1 MNTTSGALHFETG
14 IDNSRLQTDAN
25 EAKGILRGISQ
36 SAEKEGSRIDEAYAK
51 IGKTIAGV
59 FTVKTAAEFAQSLF
73 KVRAEVESLEI
84 SFETLLGSRTKA
96 QALFGDIRQFAAST
110 PMMLNDLAK
119 GAQMLLSFNIEAEKV
134 MPTLRALGD
143 ISMGDSQKF
152 NSLTLA
158 FSQMSSTGKLMGQDL
173 LQMINAGFNPLTVIS
188 EKTGKSV
195 AALKDEMSAGAI
207 SAEMVAD
214 AFMSAT
220 QEGGK
225 FYNMLEKQSKGLA
238 GSWSNLQ
245 GAWDDMLNELGTK
258 TQGVMSEAMLRA
270 TDLLHNYEKIGEAIK
285 ELVIAVGTYKAA
297 LITLNVVKSVSA
309 SLTKGWTI
317 AELAHYKALLL
328 AEKAQKLLNATILKN
343 PYVLAAAAVAAV
355 AVAIYKM
362 CAAEDKAK
370 AAAEDHAQAVQ
381 DLNAKY
387 EQERQHTDE
396 LINTLQDE
404 TATRVQQ
411 IQAIDELKRLY
422 PDVFEK
428 YIDEKGHITDLIAL
442 QKELNAVR
450 DNNRMSDNAD
460 TLAQYERKLRDFKQ
474 LKTAEDNGWD
484 WASAGTSEHVST
496 LTADMPF
503 WKTNDAYIKEQIS
516 YWEKMVSE
524 QRKVVDADNETKWIA
539 RLKDSTAEELEA
551 LKKAYEERRMK
562 FGEVSEAD
570 QKAMRQIEEEIAAR
584 NPKPVVHNKAYWE
597 GLKKEAE
604 TELEALSDIEA
615 KGAKGQAIRKRIASY
630 QSNVD
635 AFSAVNGGKG
645 TANSADKVAEA
656 TVQRTEKIRQYQDS
670 VAAASKQAEFA
681 ITQAEI
687 DAMDEGLN
695 KQLAQNKLNYDRL
708 IFENKQREAE
718 LVSAYRDTLMLAW
731 ENENPNATDSQ
742 KTAMRKELNEKV
754 TAEQL
759 PQQQKAQIAAY
770 AKVAAETFT
779 QSNKEALEAAL
790 EDYKTYEDR
799 RAEVIKEYAQR
810 RDALKN
816 EDGTLKTGVSEGNMA
831 ELDYHERQALYAI
844 DEQFASREDSFQA
857 WMNEIS
863 NLSLAQLE
871 AVLKQAQEELEK
883 AKSEG
888 ASGTKLAEAQAKVT
902 KAQQAISETKAKNDT
917 GVSKRSIKEWEDLY
931 KVLNECNDSFKDI
944 GDTVGGVAGEI
955 ISAAGGIMSSTL
967 TMVNGIV
974 QLVNMSATGMQGTAT
989 AGAAAV
995 STIEKASVIL
1005 TVISSAI
1012 QIASSVVKMFNTDDQ
1027 KQEEIEALQTRI
1039 DQLQWELD
1047 NADVVRLQ
1055 ERTGKAV
1062 ERVQE
1067 TYANLYAEMLK
1078 VQFATQKI
1086 SSISDF
1092 YYAFATAKSKAL
1104 AMSVQ
1109 KVADAY
1115 ANIAYTADK
1124 ALGSTE
1130 YDSARSQLENIT
1142 QQQLLISQQIDE
1154 ERSKKKT
1161 DYDQIKEW
1169 EQKIEELGEQA
1180 VSIINGMVE
1189 EIIGGSAADIASQ
1202 LGDAFVEAFRAGEDA
1217 AEAWHEKVN
1226 DIVSDVVKQMLVKK
1240 LLEEP
1245 LGEIFDRYKSKWFT
1259 DGRFNGI
1266 DAVNDSM
1273 TGFAGELNALFD
1285 AFAEGMDAI
1294 PEDLKDILLGEAERS
1309 ATDKGIASA
1318 SQDSV
1323 DELNGRMTAVQGH
1336 TYSISENTKILVS
1349 NTSAILRS
1357 VQSIEESTDSMN
1369 DRLSNVETSLSSV
1382 RNTVNDIALKGIKIR

>member
-25 EAKGILRGISQ
+25 EAKGILRSISQ

-51 IGKTIAGV
+51 IGKSIAGV

-119 GAQMLLSFNIEAEKV
+119 GAQMLLSFNIDAEKV
-134 MPTLRALGD
+134 MPTLRAIGD

-220 QEGGK
+220 QEGGQ

-297 LITLNVVKSVSA
+297 LITLNVIKSVSA

-355 AVAIYKM
+355 AVSIYKM

-370 AAAEDHAQAVQ
+370 IAAEDHAQAVQ
-381 DLNAKY
+381 NLNAKY

-411 IQAIDELKRLY
+411 IRAIDELKRLY

-442 QKELNAVR
+442 QKELNDVR

-460 TLAQYERKLRDFKQ
+460 TLALYERKLRDFKQ
-474 LKTAEDNGWD
+474 LQTAEDNGWD
-484 WASAGTSEHVST
+484 WASAGTTENVST
-496 LTADMPF
+496 LTADKPF
-503 WKTNDAYIKEQIS
+503 WKNNSAYIKEQIS

-524 QRKVVDADNETKWIA
+524 QRKVVNSDNETKWLA

-551 LKKAYEERRMK
+551 IKKAYEERRAK
-562 FGEVSEAD
+562 FGELTEAD
-570 QKAMRQIEEEIAAR
+570 QKAMQQIEAEIASR
-584 NPKPVVHNKAYWE
+584 DTKIVHNKEYWE
-597 GLKKEAE
+597 RLKKEAE
-604 TELEALSDIEA
+604 TELEALDDIEA
-615 KGAKGQAIRKRIASY
+615 KGAKGQALKNKITSY
-630 QSNVD
+630 QSNID
-635 AFSAVNGGKG
+635 AFSTKKDSE
-645 TANSADKVAEA
+645 NSKNADNVAEA
-656 TVQRTEKIRQYQDS
+656 TVQRTEKIRQYRDS
-670 VAAASKQAEFA
+670 VAAATKQAEFA
-681 ITQAEI
+681 ITQASI
-687 DAMDEGLN
+687 DAMDDGLN

-718 LVSAYRDTLMLAW
+718 LVSAYRNSLMLEW
-731 ENENPNATDSQ
+731 ENHNPNATDAQ
-742 KTAMRKELNEKV
+742 KTETQKTINETV
-754 TAEQL
+754 TAELL
-759 PQQQKAQIAAY
+759 PQEQKDQLAAY
-770 AKVAAETFT
+770 AKVAAETYT
-779 QSNKEALEAAL
+779 QSNKEALEEAL
-790 EDYKTYEDR
+790 EDYKSYEDR
-799 RAEVIKEYAQR
+799 RFEVLKEYDQKRKAF
-810 RDALKN
+810 KN
-816 EDGTLKTGVSEGNMA
+816 EDGTLKTGVSEANMA
-831 ELDYHERQALYAI
+831 ELDYQEQQALNTV
-844 DEQFASREDSFQA
+844 DEEFASREDSFQA
-857 WMNEIS
+857 WMNEIA
-863 NLSLAQLE
+863 NLSLTQLE
-871 AVLKQAQEELEK
+871 TVLKQAREELEK
-883 AKSEG
+883 AKNEG
-888 ASGTKLAEAQAKVT
+888 ASGTKLAVARAKVT
-902 KAQQAISETKAKNDT
+902 KAQQAISKTKAKNDT

-931 KVLNECNDSFKDI
+931 KVLNECNDSFEDI

-974 QLVNMSATGMQGTAT
+974 QLVNMSATGMQGTAA
-989 AGAAAV
+989 AGAAAI
-995 STIEKASVIL
+995 STMEKASVIL
-1005 TVISSAI
+1005 TVISAAI
-1012 QIASSVVKMFNTDDQ
+1012 QIATAIVNMFNTDDD

-1062 ERVQE
+1062 ERVRE

-1086 SSISDF
+1086 SNISDY

-1104 AMSVQ
+1104 EMSVQ

-1130 YDSARSQLENIT
+1130 YDTARSQLENIT
-1142 QQQLLISQQIDE
+1142 QQQLLISQQIDA

-1161 DYDQIKEW
+1161 DNDQIKEW

-1180 VSIINGMVE
+1180 VSIINDMVE

-1202 LGDAFVEAFRAGEDA
+1202 LGNAFVEAFRAGEDA

-1309 ATDKGIASA
+1309 ASDKGIASA
-1318 SQDSV
+1318 SQESV

-1382 RNTVNDIALKGIKIR
+1382 KNTVNDIALKGIKIR

>member
-119 GAQMLLSFNIEAEKV
+119 GAQMLLSFNIDAEKV

-370 AAAEDHAQAVQ
+370 TAAEDHAQAVQ

-404 TATRVQQ
+404 TTTRIQQ
-411 IQAIDELKRLY
+411 VQAIDELKRLY
-422 PDVFEK
+422 PGVFEK
-428 YIDEKGHITDLIAL
+428 YIDEKGHITNLIAL

-460 TLAQYERKLRDFKQ
+460 TLALYERKLRDFKQ

-484 WASAGTSEHVST
+484 WASAGTTENVST
-496 LTADMPF
+496 LTADKPF

-551 LKKAYEERRMK
+551 LKKTYEERRVK
-562 FGEVSEAD
+562 FGELTEAD
-570 QKAMRQIEEEIAAR
+570 QKAMQQIEAEIASR
-584 NPKPVVHNKAYWE
+584 NTKVVHNKAYWE
-597 GLKKEAE
+597 RLKKEAE
-604 TELEALSDIEA
+604 TELEALDDIEA
-615 KGAKGQAIRKRIASY
+615 KGAKGQALKKKIASY
-630 QSNVD
+630 QSNLD
-635 AFSAVNGGKG
+635 AFG
-645 TANSADKVAEA
+645 TKKDSDNAKSADKVAEA

-718 LVSAYRDTLMLAW
+718 LVSAYRDSLMLEW
-731 ENENPNATDSQ
+731 ENQNPNATDAQ
-742 KTAMRKELNEKV
+742 KTAKRKELNEKV

-759 PQQQKAQIAAY
+759 PQQQKDQIVAY
-770 AKVAAETFT
+770 AKVAEETFT
-779 QSNKEALEAAL
+779 QSNKEALEEAL

-799 RAEVIKEYAQR
+799 RSEVIKEYAQK

-831 ELDYHERQALYAI
+831 ELDYQEQQALNAI
-844 DEQFASREDSFQA
+844 DDEFASREDSFQA
-857 WMNEIS
+857 WMNEIA
-863 NLSLAQLE
+863 NLSLTQLE

-888 ASGTKLAEAQAKVT
+888 ASGTKLAAAQAKVT
-902 KAQQAISETKAKNDT
+902 KAQQAISKAKAKNDT

-931 KVLNECNDSFKDI
+931 KVLNECNDSFEDI

-974 QLVNMSATGMQGTAT
+974 QLVNMSATGMQGTAA
-989 AGAAAV
+989 AGAAAI
-995 STIEKASVIL
+995 STMEKASVIL
-1005 TVISSAI
+1005 TVISAAI
-1012 QIASSVVKMFNTDDQ
+1012 QIATAIVNMFNTDDQ

-1124 ALGSTE
+1124 ALGSAE

-1142 QQQLLISQQIDE
+1142 QQQLLISQQIDA

-1180 VSIINGMVE
+1180 VSIINDMVE

-1382 RNTVNDIALKGIKIR
+1382 KNTVNDIALKGIKIR

>member
-25 EAKGILRGISQ
+25 EAKGILRSISQ

-59 FTVKTAAEFAQSLF
+59 FTVKKAAEFAQSLF

-119 GAQMLLSFNIEAEKV
+119 GAQMLLSFNIDAEKV

-355 AVAIYKM
+355 AVSIYKM

-370 AAAEDHAQAVQ
+370 TAAEDHAQAVQ

-460 TLAQYERKLRDFKQ
+460 TLALYERKLRDFKQ

-484 WASAGTSEHVST
+484 WASAGTTENVST
-496 LTADMPF
+496 LTADKPF

-551 LKKAYEERRMK
+551 LKKTYEERRVK
-562 FGEVSEAD
+562 FGELTEAD
-570 QKAMRQIEEEIAAR
+570 QKAMQQIEEEIASR
-584 NPKPVVHNKAYWE
+584 NTKVVHNKAYWE
-597 GLKKEAE
+597 RLKKEAE
-604 TELEALSDIEA
+604 TELEALDDIEA
-615 KGAKGQAIRKRIASY
+615 KGAKGQALKKKITSY
-630 QSNVD
+630 QSNID
-635 AFSAVNGGKG
+635 AFG
-645 TANSADKVAEA
+645 TKKDSDNAKSADKVAEA

-708 IFENKQREAE
+708 IFENEQREAE

-731 ENENPNATDSQ
+731 ENDNPNATDSQ

-799 RAEVIKEYAQR
+799 RSEVIKEYAQK

-831 ELDYHERQALYAI
+831 ELDYQEQQALNAI
-844 DEQFASREDSFQA
+844 DDEFASREDSFQA
-857 WMNEIS
+857 WMNEIA
-863 NLSLAQLE
+863 NMSLTQLE
-871 AVLKQAQEELEK
+871 AVLKQAKEELEK

-888 ASGTKLAEAQAKVT
+888 ASGTKLAAAQAKVT
-902 KAQQAISETKAKNDT
+902 KAQQAISKTKAKNDT

-931 KVLNECNDSFKDI
+931 KVLNECNDSFEDI

-974 QLVNMSATGMQGTAT
+974 QLVNMSATGMQGTAA
-989 AGAAAV
+989 AGAAAI
-995 STIEKASVIL
+995 STMEKASVIL
-1005 TVISSAI
+1005 TVISAAI
-1012 QIASSVVKMFNTDDQ
+1012 QIATAIVNMFNTDEQ

-1062 ERVQE
+1062 ERVRE

-1142 QQQLLISQQIDE
+1142 QQQLLISQQIDA

-1180 VSIINGMVE
+1180 VSIINDMVE

-1202 LGDAFVEAFRAGEDA
+1202 LGDAFVEAFRAGENA

-1309 ATDKGIASA
+1309 ASDKGIASA
-1318 SQDSV
+1318 SQESV

-1382 RNTVNDIALKGIKIR
+1382 KNTVNDIALKGIKIR

>member
-25 EAKGILRGISQ
+25 EAKGILRSISQ

-59 FTVKTAAEFAQSLF
+59 FTVKKAAEFAQSLF

-119 GAQMLLSFNIEAEKV
+119 GAQMLLSFNIDAEKV

-355 AVAIYKM
+355 AVSIYKM

-370 AAAEDHAQAVQ
+370 TAAEDHAQAVQ

-460 TLAQYERKLRDFKQ
+460 TLALYERKLRDFKQ

-484 WASAGTSEHVST
+484 WASAGTTENVST
-496 LTADMPF
+496 LTADKPF

-551 LKKAYEERRMK
+551 LKKTYEERRVK
-562 FGEVSEAD
+562 FGELTEAD
-570 QKAMRQIEEEIAAR
+570 QKAMQQIEAEIASR
-584 NPKPVVHNKAYWE
+584 NTKVVHNKAYWE
-597 GLKKEAE
+597 RLKKEAE
-604 TELEALSDIEA
+604 TELEALDDIEA
-615 KGAKGQAIRKRIASY
+615 KGAKGQALKKKITSY
-630 QSNVD
+630 QSNID
-635 AFSAVNGGKG
+635 AFG
-645 TANSADKVAEA
+645 TKKDSDNAKSADKVAEA

-708 IFENKQREAE
+708 IFENEQREAE

-731 ENENPNATDSQ
+731 ENDNPNATDSQ

-799 RAEVIKEYAQR
+799 RSEVIKEYAQK

-816 EDGTLKTGVSEGNMA
+816 EDGTLKTGVSKGNMA
-831 ELDYHERQALYAI
+831 ELDYQEQQALNAI
-844 DEQFASREDSFQA
+844 DDEFASREDSFLA
-857 WMNEIS
+857 WMNEIA
-863 NLSLAQLE
+863 NMSLTQLE
-871 AVLKQAQEELEK
+871 AVLKQAKEELEK

-888 ASGTKLAEAQAKVT
+888 ASGTKLAAAQAKVT
-902 KAQQAISETKAKNDT
+902 KAQQAISKTKAKNDT

-931 KVLNECNDSFKDI
+931 KVLNECNDSFEDI

-974 QLVNMSATGMQGTAT
+974 QLVNMSATGMQGTAA
-989 AGAAAV
+989 AGAAAI
-995 STIEKASVIL
+995 STMEKASVIL
-1005 TVISSAI
+1005 TVISAAI
-1012 QIASSVVKMFNTDDQ
+1012 QIATAIVNMFNTDEQ

-1062 ERVQE
+1062 ERVRE

-1142 QQQLLISQQIDE
+1142 QQQLLISQQIDA

-1180 VSIINGMVE
+1180 VSIINDMVE

-1309 ATDKGIASA
+1309 ASDKGIASA
-1318 SQDSV
+1318 SQESV

-1382 RNTVNDIALKGIKIR
+1382 KNTVNDIALKGIKIR

>member
-25 EAKGILRGISQ
+25 EAKGILRSISQ

-59 FTVKTAAEFAQSLF
+59 FTVQKAAEFAQSLF

-119 GAQMLLSFNIEAEKV
+119 GAQMLLSFNIDAEKV

-355 AVAIYKM
+355 AVSIYKM

-370 AAAEDHAQAVQ
+370 TAAEDHAQAVQ

-460 TLAQYERKLRDFKQ
+460 TLALYERKLRDFKQ

-484 WASAGTSEHVST
+484 WASAGTTENVST
-496 LTADMPF
+496 LTADKPF

-551 LKKAYEERRMK
+551 LKKTYEERRVK
-562 FGEVSEAD
+562 FGELTEAD
-570 QKAMRQIEEEIAAR
+570 QKAMQQIEAEIASR
-584 NPKPVVHNKAYWE
+584 NTKVVHNKAYWE
-597 GLKKEAE
+597 RLKKEAE
-604 TELEALSDIEA
+604 TELEALDDIEA
-615 KGAKGQAIRKRIASY
+615 KGAKGQALKKKITSY
-630 QSNVD
+630 QSNID
-635 AFSAVNGGKG
+635 AFG
-645 TANSADKVAEA
+645 TKKDSDNAKSADKVAEA

-708 IFENKQREAE
+708 IFENEQREAE

-731 ENENPNATDSQ
+731 ENDNPNATDSQ

-799 RAEVIKEYAQR
+799 RSEVIKEYAQK

-831 ELDYHERQALYAI
+831 ELDYQEQQALNAI
-844 DEQFASREDSFQA
+844 DDEFASREDSFLA
-857 WMNEIS
+857 WMNEIA
-863 NLSLAQLE
+863 NMSLTQLE
-871 AVLKQAQEELEK
+871 AVLKQAKEELEK

-888 ASGTKLAEAQAKVT
+888 ASGTKLAAAQAKVT
-902 KAQQAISETKAKNDT
+902 KAQQAISKTKAKNDT

-931 KVLNECNDSFKDI
+931 KVLNECNDSFEDI

-974 QLVNMSATGMQGTAT
+974 QLVNMSATGMQGTAA
-989 AGAAAV
+989 AGAAAI
-995 STIEKASVIL
+995 STMEKASVIL
-1005 TVISSAI
+1005 TVISAAI
-1012 QIASSVVKMFNTDDQ
+1012 QIATAIVNMFNTDDQ

-1062 ERVQE
+1062 ERVRE

-1092 YYAFATAKSKAL
+1092 YHAFATAKSKAL

-1142 QQQLLISQQIDE
+1142 QQQLLISQQIDA

-1180 VSIINGMVE
+1180 VSIINDMVE

-1273 TGFAGELNALFD
+1273 TGFAGELNVLFD

-1309 ATDKGIASA
+1309 ASDKGIASA
-1318 SQDSV
+1318 SQESV

-1382 RNTVNDIALKGIKIR
+1382 KNTVNDIALKGIKIR

>member
-25 EAKGILRGISQ
+25 EAKGILRSISQ

-51 IGKTIAGV
+51 IGKSIAGV

-119 GAQMLLSFNIEAEKV
+119 GAQMLLSFNIDAEKV
-134 MPTLRALGD
+134 MPTLRAIGD

-220 QEGGK
+220 QEGGQ

-297 LITLNVVKSVSA
+297 LITLNVIKSVSA

-355 AVAIYKM
+355 AVSIYKM

-370 AAAEDHAQAVQ
+370 IAAEDHAQAVQ
-381 DLNAKY
+381 NLNAKY

-411 IQAIDELKRLY
+411 IRAIDELKRLY

-442 QKELNAVR
+442 QKELNDVR

-460 TLAQYERKLRDFKQ
+460 TLALYERKLRDFKQ
-474 LKTAEDNGWD
+474 LQTAEDNGWD
-484 WASAGTSEHVST
+484 WASAGTTENVST
-496 LTADMPF
+496 LTADKPF
-503 WKTNDAYIKEQIS
+503 WKNNSAYIKEQIS

-524 QRKVVDADNETKWIA
+524 QRKVVNSDNETKWLA

-551 LKKAYEERRMK
+551 IKKAYEERRAK
-562 FGEVSEAD
+562 FGELTEAD
-570 QKAMRQIEEEIAAR
+570 QKAMQQIEAEIASR
-584 NPKPVVHNKAYWE
+584 DTKIVHNKEYWE
-597 GLKKEAE
+597 RLKKEAE
-604 TELEALSDIEA
+604 TELEALDDIEA
-615 KGAKGQAIRKRIASY
+615 KGAKGQALKNKITSY
-630 QSNVD
+630 QSNID
-635 AFSAVNGGKG
+635 AFSTKKDSE
-645 TANSADKVAEA
+645 NSKNADNVAEA
-656 TVQRTEKIRQYQDS
+656 TVQRTEKIRQYRDS
-670 VAAASKQAEFA
+670 VAAATKQAEFA
-681 ITQAEI
+681 ITQASI
-687 DAMDEGLN
+687 DAMDDGLN

-718 LVSAYRDTLMLAW
+718 LVSAYRNSLMLEW
-731 ENENPNATDSQ
+731 ENQNPNATDAQ
-742 KTAMRKELNEKV
+742 KTETQKTINETV
-754 TAEQL
+754 TAELL
-759 PQQQKAQIAAY
+759 PQEQKDQLAAY
-770 AKVAAETFT
+770 AKVAAETYT
-779 QSNKEALEAAL
+779 QSNKEALEEAL
-790 EDYKTYEDR
+790 EDYKSYEDR
-799 RAEVIKEYAQR
+799 RFEVLKEYDQKRKAF
-810 RDALKN
+810 KN
-816 EDGTLKTGVSEGNMA
+816 EDGTLKTGVSEANMA
-831 ELDYHERQALYAI
+831 ELDYQEQQALNTV
-844 DEQFASREDSFQA
+844 DEEFASREDSFQA
-857 WMNEIS
+857 WMNEIA
-863 NLSLAQLE
+863 NLSLTQLE
-871 AVLKQAQEELEK
+871 TVLKQAREELEK
-883 AKSEG
+883 AKNEG
-888 ASGTKLAEAQAKVT
+888 ASGTKLAVARAKVT
-902 KAQQAISETKAKNDT
+902 KAQQAISKTKAKNDT

-931 KVLNECNDSFKDI
+931 KVLNECNDSFEDI

-974 QLVNMSATGMQGTAT
+974 QLVNMSATGMQGTAA
-989 AGAAAV
+989 AGAAAI
-995 STIEKASVIL
+995 STMEKASVIL
-1005 TVISSAI
+1005 TVISAAI
-1012 QIASSVVKMFNTDDQ
+1012 QIATAIVNMFNTDDD

-1062 ERVQE
+1062 ERVRE

-1086 SSISDF
+1086 SNISD
-1092 YYAFATAKSKAL
+1092 YYDAFATAKSKAL
-1104 AMSVQ
+1104 EMSVQ

-1130 YDSARSQLENIT
+1130 YDTARSQLENIT
-1142 QQQLLISQQIDE
+1142 QQQLLISQQIDA

-1161 DYDQIKEW
+1161 DNDQIKEW

-1180 VSIINGMVE
+1180 VSIINDMVE

-1202 LGDAFVEAFRAGEDA
+1202 LGNAFVEAFRAGEDA

-1309 ATDKGIASA
+1309 ASDKGIASA
-1318 SQDSV
+1318 SQESV

-1382 RNTVNDIALKGIKIR
+1382 KNTVNDIALKGIKIR

>member
-25 EAKGILRGISQ
+25 EAKGILRSISQ

-59 FTVKTAAEFAQSLF
+59 FTVQKAAEFAQSLF

-119 GAQMLLSFNIEAEKV
+119 GAQMLLSFNIDAEKV

-355 AVAIYKM
+355 AVSIYKM

-370 AAAEDHAQAVQ
+370 TAAEDHAQAVQ

-460 TLAQYERKLRDFKQ
+460 TLALYERKLRDFKQ

-484 WASAGTSEHVST
+484 WASAGTTENVST
-496 LTADMPF
+496 LTADKPF

-551 LKKAYEERRMK
+551 LKKTYEERRVK
-562 FGEVSEAD
+562 FGELTEAD
-570 QKAMRQIEEEIAAR
+570 QKAMQQIEAEIASR
-584 NPKPVVHNKAYWE
+584 NTKVVHNKAYWE
-597 GLKKEAE
+597 RLKKEAE
-604 TELEALSDIEA
+604 TELEALDDIEA
-615 KGAKGQAIRKRIASY
+615 KGAKGQALKKKITSY
-630 QSNVD
+630 QSNID
-635 AFSAVNGGKG
+635 AFG
-645 TANSADKVAEA
+645 TKKDSDNAKSADKVAEA

-708 IFENKQREAE
+708 IFENEQREAE

-731 ENENPNATDSQ
+731 ENDNPNATDSQ

-799 RAEVIKEYAQR
+799 RSEVIKEYAQK

-831 ELDYHERQALYAI
+831 ELDYQEQQALNAI
-844 DEQFASREDSFQA
+844 DDEFASREDSFLA
-857 WMNEIS
+857 WMNEIA
-863 NLSLAQLE
+863 NMSLTQLE
-871 AVLKQAQEELEK
+871 AVLKQAKEELEK

-888 ASGTKLAEAQAKVT
+888 ASGTKLAAAQAKVT
-902 KAQQAISETKAKNDT
+902 KAQQAISKTKAKNDT

-931 KVLNECNDSFKDI
+931 KVLNECNDSFEDI

-974 QLVNMSATGMQGTAT
+974 QLVNMSATGMQGTAA
-989 AGAAAV
+989 AGAAAI
-995 STIEKASVIL
+995 STMEKASVIL
-1005 TVISSAI
+1005 TVISAAI
-1012 QIASSVVKMFNTDDQ
+1012 QIATAIVNMFNTDDQ

-1062 ERVQE
+1062 ERVRE

-1142 QQQLLISQQIDE
+1142 QQQLLISQQIDA

-1180 VSIINGMVE
+1180 VSIINDMVE

-1273 TGFAGELNALFD
+1273 TGFAGELNVLFD

-1309 ATDKGIASA
+1309 ASDKGIASA
-1318 SQDSV
+1318 SQESV

-1382 RNTVNDIALKGIKIR
+1382 KNTVNDIALKGIKIR

>member
-25 EAKGILRGISQ
+25 EAKGILRSISQ

-59 FTVKTAAEFAQSLF
+59 FTVKKAAEFAQSLF

-119 GAQMLLSFNIEAEKV
+119 GAQMLLSFNIDAEKV

-355 AVAIYKM
+355 AVSIYKM

-370 AAAEDHAQAVQ
+370 TAAEDHAQAVQ

-460 TLAQYERKLRDFKQ
+460 TLALYERKLRDFKQ

-484 WASAGTSEHVST
+484 WASAGTTENVST
-496 LTADMPF
+496 LTADKPF

-551 LKKAYEERRMK
+551 LKKTYEERRVK
-562 FGEVSEAD
+562 FGELTEAD
-570 QKAMRQIEEEIAAR
+570 QKAMQQIEAEIASR
-584 NPKPVVHNKAYWE
+584 NTKVVHNKAYWE
-597 GLKKEAE
+597 RLKKEAE
-604 TELEALSDIEA
+604 TELEALDDIEA
-615 KGAKGQAIRKRIASY
+615 KGAKGQALKKKITSY
-630 QSNVD
+630 QSNID
-635 AFSAVNGGKG
+635 AFG
-645 TANSADKVAEA
+645 TKKDSDNAKSADKVAEA

-708 IFENKQREAE
+708 IFENEQREAE

-731 ENENPNATDSQ
+731 ENDNPNATDSQ
-742 KTAMRKELNEKV
+742 KTAMRKGLNEKV

-799 RAEVIKEYAQR
+799 RSEVIKEYAQK

-831 ELDYHERQALYAI
+831 ELDYQEQQALNAI
-844 DEQFASREDSFQA
+844 DDEFASREDSFLA
-857 WMNEIS
+857 WMNEIA
-863 NLSLAQLE
+863 NMSLTQLE
-871 AVLKQAQEELEK
+871 AVLKQAKEELEK

-888 ASGTKLAEAQAKVT
+888 ASGTKLAAAQAKVT
-902 KAQQAISETKAKNDT
+902 KAQQAISKTKAKNDT

-931 KVLNECNDSFKDI
+931 KVLNECNDSFEDI

-974 QLVNMSATGMQGTAT
+974 QLVNMSATGMQGTAA
-989 AGAAAV
+989 AGAAAI
-995 STIEKASVIL
+995 STMEKASVIL
-1005 TVISSAI
+1005 TVISAAI
-1012 QIASSVVKMFNTDDQ
+1012 QIATAIVNMFNTDDQ

-1062 ERVQE
+1062 ERVRE

-1142 QQQLLISQQIDE
+1142 QQQLLISQQIDA

-1180 VSIINGMVE
+1180 VSIINDMVE

-1309 ATDKGIASA
+1309 ASDKGIASA
-1318 SQDSV
+1318 SQESV

-1382 RNTVNDIALKGIKIR
+1382 KNTVNDIALKGIKIR

>member
-119 GAQMLLSFNIEAEKV
+119 GAQMLLSFNIDAEKV

-370 AAAEDHAQAVQ
+370 TAAEDHAQAVQ

-404 TATRVQQ
+404 TTTRVQQ

-460 TLAQYERKLRDFKQ
+460 TLALYERKLRDFKQ

-484 WASAGTSEHVST
+484 WASAGTTENVST
-496 LTADMPF
+496 LTADKPF

-524 QRKVVDADNETKWIA
+524 QRKVVDTDNETKWIA

-551 LKKAYEERRMK
+551 LKKAYEERRVK
-562 FGEVSEAD
+562 FGELTEAD
-570 QKAMRQIEEEIAAR
+570 QKAMQQIETEIASR
-584 NPKPVVHNKAYWE
+584 NTKVVHNKAYWE
-597 GLKKEAE
+597 RLKKEAE
-604 TELEALSDIEA
+604 TELEALDDIEA
-615 KGAKGQAIRKRIASY
+615 KGAKGQALKKKITSY
-630 QSNVD
+630 QSNID
-635 AFSAVNGGKG
+635 AFG
-645 TANSADKVAEA
+645 TKKDSDNSKSADKVAEA

-687 DAMDEGLN
+687 DAMDDGLN

-708 IFENKQREAE
+708 IFENEQREAE

-742 KTAMRKELNEKV
+742 KTAKRKELNETV
-754 TAEQL
+754 TAAQL
-759 PQQQKAQIAAY
+759 PQQQKDQIAAY

-779 QSNKEALEAAL
+779 QSNKEALEEAL

-799 RAEVIKEYAQR
+799 RAEVIKEYAQK

-831 ELDYHERQALYAI
+831 ELDYQEQQALNAI
-844 DEQFASREDSFQA
+844 DDEFASREDSFQA
-857 WMNEIS
+857 WMNEIA
-863 NLSLAQLE
+863 NMSLTQLE
-871 AVLKQAQEELEK
+871 AVLKQAKEELEK

-888 ASGTKLAEAQAKVT
+888 ASGTKLAAAQAKVT
-902 KAQQAISETKAKNDT
+902 KAQQAISKAKAKNDT

-931 KVLNECNDSFKDI
+931 KVLNECNDSFEDI

-974 QLVNMSATGMQGTAT
+974 QLVNMSATGMQGTAA
-989 AGAAAV
+989 AGAAAI
-995 STIEKASVIL
+995 STMEKASVIL
-1005 TVISSAI
+1005 TVISAAI
-1012 QIASSVVKMFNTDDQ
+1012 QIATAIVNMFNTDDQ

-1062 ERVQE
+1062 ERVRE

-1142 QQQLLISQQIDE
+1142 QQQLLISQQIDA

-1180 VSIINGMVE
+1180 VSIINDMVE

-1309 ATDKGIASA
+1309 ASDKGIASA
-1318 SQDSV
+1318 SQESV

-1382 RNTVNDIALKGIKIR
+1382 KNTVNDIALKGIKIR